1 MDPRARVSYALLPAK
16 GFEQVHHPG
25 TLRVGPGRHRLPL
38 DAWRVCGLRGER
50 NVEQVL
56 VILALLQ
63 VGTRYLPSSDVIVP
77 ALDVVEGSFRRFP
90 RVGRSEEHTSE
101 LQSLR
106 H

>member
-38 DAWRVCGLRGER
+38 DAWRVCGLRGEHY
-50 NVEQVL
+50 VEQVL

-63 VGTRYLPSSDVIVP
+63 VGTRYLPSRDVIVP
-77 ALDVVEGSFRRFP
+77 TLDIIQGGFGSFPCARIRRRGP
-90 RVGRSEEHTSE
+90 D
-101 LQSLR
+101 L
-106 H
+106 